1 MKRTDA
7 FSTFH
12 PVINLLYFL
21 LVLVFSM
28 CLMHPACLA
37 ISLFSAL
44 CYSAYLNGVRQM
56 LRSFLWLI
64 PVMLFAAILN
74 PLFSHEG
81 VTILR
86 YFPNGNPLTL
96 ESILYGLAAAVMLA
110 SVISWFG
117 CYSIV
122 MCSDKFMYL
131 FGRIIPSLSLLL
143 SMTLRFVPKFKA
155 QLSAVRQAQKMIG
168 RDGSGNIFQKVRC
181 GITNFSILL
190 TWALENAVDTADSM
204 KSRGYGLPGRTAF
217 SIYRFDSRDRLAL
230 LWLLFC
236 GVYLISGWI
245 VGGFDCRYYPRFHLA
260 ELTPFSV
267 SFLLVYAALCL
278 TPVILDRKEDLT
290 WTHLQSNI

>member
-1 MKRTDA
+1 MKHADT
-7 FSTFH
+7 FSSFH
-12 PVINLLYFL
+12 PVINFLYFV

-56 LRSFLWLI
+56 FKNLLWLV
-64 PVMLFAAILN
+64 PVMLFVAVLN

-96 ESILYGLAAAVMLA
+96 ESILYGLAAAAMLA

-117 CYSIV
+117 CYSAV
-122 MCSDKFMYL
+122 MCADKFMYL
-131 FGRIIPSLSLLL
+131 FGRIIPALSLLL

-155 QLSAVRQAQKMIG
+155 QLSSVRQAQHMIG

-190 TWALENAVDTADSM
+190 TWALENAVETADSM
-204 KSRGYGLPGRTAF
+204 KSRGYVLPGRTAF

-236 GVYLISGWI
+236 GIYLTSGWI
-245 VGGFDCRYYPRFHLA
+245 AGGFACRYFPRFHLA
-260 ELTPFSV
+260 ALTPFSF

-290 WTHLQSNI
+290 WKRLQSNI

>member
-1 MKRTDA
+1 MNRSDT

-12 PVINLLYFL
+12 PAVNFLYFA

-28 CLMHPACLA
+28 CLMHPVCLR

-44 CYSAYLNGVRQM
+44 LYSAYLNGAKAMRRNLV
-56 LRSFLWLI
+56 WLL
-64 PVMLFAAILN
+64 PVMLFAAVLN
-74 PLFSHEG
+74 PVFNHEG
-81 VTILR
+81 ATILG
-86 YFPNGNPLTL
+86 YFLNGNPLTL

-110 SVISWFG
+110 AVITWFG
-117 CYSIV
+117 CYSAV
-122 MCSDKFMYL
+122 MCSDKFLYL
-131 FGRIIPSLSLLL
+131 FGSAIPALSLVL
-143 SMTLRFVPKFKA
+143 SMTLRFVPRFRA
-155 QLSAVRQAQKMIG
+155 QLSSVQQAQRMIG
-168 RDGSGNIFQKVRC
+168 RDGRGNIFQKVRC

-190 TWALENAVDTADSM
+190 TWALENAVETADSM

-236 GVYLISGWI
+236 GIYLTSGWI
-245 VGGFDCRYYPRFHLA
+245 VGGFACRYYPRFHLA
-260 ELTPFSV
+260 ALTPFSF